1 MKTTTTTLK
10 NEFKSSPMSEDNTY
24 IAEPDLN
31 YLTLKI
37 VQLRTILAFSG
48 LKVLKMMYGV
58 MTLSEVSLLDSQMAT
73 NSALGRNL
81 VCLVND

>member
-1 MKTTTTTLK
+1 MKTTTTALK

-37 VQLRTILAFSG
+37 V
-48 LKVLKMMYGV
+48 
-58 MTLSEVSLLDSQMAT
+58 
-73 NSALGRNL
+73 
-81 VCLVND
+81 